1 MRRPPA
7 DRPVVAEMSLLSGG
21 GGGAKGPAHQK
32 CSFWSTRAPWVL
44 GGIEEN
50 MTTSQ
55 VKPFDIPKPMVWEA
69 YRRVAANKGAPGVD
83 EVTLG
88 EFGADLKDNLYKI
101 WNRMSSGPTFRR
113 RCERW
118 RYRSRTI
125 AGCACSGC
133 PLPPIALPK
142 PWWPCTWRKGRSPG
156 STPTRMVTGREG
168 QHGTRWGCA
177 GSGAGGTTGSSILM
191 SRSSSTRCRDPS

>member
-1 MRRPPA
+1 
-7 DRPVVAEMSLLSGG
+7 
-21 GGGAKGPAHQK
+21 
-32 CSFWSTRAPWVL
+32 
-44 GGIEEN
+44 

-88 EFGADLKDNLYKI
+88 EFGADLKEQSVQDLEPDELGDRI
-101 WNRMSSGPTFRR
+101 FRR

-118 RYRSRTI
+118 RYRSRTM

-133 PLPPIALPK
+133 PLSPIALPK
-142 PWWPCTWRKGRSPG
+142 RWWPGTWRAGRSPG
-156 STPTRMVTGREG
+156 STPTRMVTGRDRAAWDALG
-168 QHGTRWGCA
+168 VCRQRCWKFDWGA
-177 GSGAGGTTGSSILM
+177 PG
-191 SRSSSTRCRDPS
+191 